1 VNGLDH
7 VKYYTYV
14 PPKIIPYLH
23 LVNAP
28 VSANVQD
35 GLSVM
40 RMIDQIASEED
51 FVAFKLDIDTPE
63 VEIPIFLDILRNPE
77 RSAKVDELF
86 FELHF
91 HCEVMQE
98 CGWGSH
104 HIPNEFQGFK
114 LDRETALLAFQE
126 IRFKGVRSHFWP

>member
-1 VNGLDH
+1 M
-7 VKYYTYV
+7 

-28 VSANVQD
+28 VSPNIED

-51 FVAFKLDIDTPE
+51 FVSFKLDIDTPE

-91 HCEVMQE
+91 NCEVMKS
-98 CGWGSH
+98 CGWETH
-104 HIPNEFQGFK
+104 HIPQEFHGFK
-114 LDRETALLAFQE
+114 LDRYNTLKAFQD
-126 IRFKGVRSHFWP
+126 IRYKGVRSHFWP